1 MILLHLYPKNLKLNP
16 QQSTFIEY
24 AILQAKRMIAL
35 SWKKPDPPVI
45 GTWLKAMMQC
55 MAMEKIT
62 YFIKN
67 KMSVLYMKK
76 FGSHL
81 ITTST
86 TTILVIYYRRCKL
99 L

>member
-67 KMSVLYMKK
+67 KMSVYEEIWKP
-76 FGSHL
+76 FNYYINNNNIGHL
-81 ITTST
+81 
-86 TTILVIYYRRCKL
+86 LQEM
-99 L
+99 